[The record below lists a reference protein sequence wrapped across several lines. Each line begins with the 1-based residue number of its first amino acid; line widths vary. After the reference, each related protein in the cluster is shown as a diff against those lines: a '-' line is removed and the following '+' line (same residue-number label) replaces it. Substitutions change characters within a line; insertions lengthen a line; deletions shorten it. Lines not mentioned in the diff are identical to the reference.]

1 MHMHITKAG
10 KNSEIGGIEHG
21 KRSGHS
27 ITGNTGRNVHGTG
40 NHLSLHG
47 LSHGLLLSVN
57 RKKCPAESGKTNVG
71 DGRGT
76 ELSGFGLPH
85 LSLRL

>member
-1 MHMHITKAG
+1 MAYF
-10 KNSEIGGIEHG
+10 EIH
-21 KRSGHS
+21 
-27 ITGNTGRNVHGTG
+27 
-40 NHLSLHG
+40 
-47 LSHGLLLSVN
+47 
-57 RKKCPAESGKTNVG
+57 AESGKTNVG